1 MPGVIHIGA
10 AVLCRAGSAGE
21 NRNVPQAADFRRGD
35 GQGVERR
42 VIEDAK
48 RHFAGAEAAHEV
60 EDGRQTVVIV
70 EAGLALKRLHT
81 RFAVDGG
88 VGRRIVV
95 ERAAKLVEH
104 GVIRREIRGGNVG
117 VGDADGHVRPLNGGQ
132 HGNQIIPRFRDGQP
146 VFFQNVA
153 AVEENRAQL
162 RLRQLNEI
170 SLNSIFS
177 VPGLHP
183 RLPLLSGV
191 QTAVEAERGV
201 GAGVELVEDFL
212 QIIELRQ
219 ILHRVAK
226 RVVDGVP
233 AVG

>member
-1 MPGVIHIGA
+1 MPGVVHIGA

-42 VIEDAK
+42 VVEDAK

-70 EAGLALKRLHT
+70 EAGVALKRLHT

-162 RLRQLNEI
+162 RLRQ
-170 SLNSIFS
+170 
-177 VPGLHP
+177 
-183 RLPLLSGV
+183 RV